1 MSSCVRQRPCQ
12 NCEDPSWY
20 QREELNH
27 WFALVWSFSDKLTD
41 SDTVHWSG
49 SPLDFHGLVDIDNAQ
64 SYRFLGTQP
73 SNIPALVQNQV
84 VVQPWRTIYTF
95 STPDK
100 AVELVVTFSQP
111 TAIEDPYTYITFD
124 ARTLDQ
130 KTHQV
135 RIYFEEGPLLGV
147 NDKNEKVYWSRMD
160 GDRTVLTMGAY
171 NQIPFGI
178 RGDATRNNW
187 GYAHLVSGNSSATRG
202 YQGFGE
208 QLRQAFVNHQTMPSD
223 DMRKPRSAS
232 DQPPASAFVI
242 DLGQVSTAS
251 VSSYVVF
258 LFDDVYSM
266 LYFEEWQA
274 PCWQAELDQN
284 VTLLINE
291 AVAYYQSNMADI
303 TDSDELLMT
312 LLTNTGG
319 SQYSLLGSLVVRQ
332 ILGSLTRTWS
342 KQYNRSQLYMKE
354 ISSDGDVSTVDVIYP
369 SSPFFLWL
377 HPGLL
382 RDMLLPVLAY
392 ANNETTIDYNLPWA
406 PHHL

>member
-1 MSSCVRQRPCQ
+1 M
-12 NCEDPSWY
+12 
-20 QREELNH
+20 
-27 WFALVWSFSDKLTD
+27 
-41 SDTVHWSG
+41 HWSG
-49 SPLDFHGLVDIDNAQ
+49 SPLNFHGLIDIDNAQ
-64 SYRFLGTQP
+64 SYRFLGAQP
-73 SNIPALVQNQV
+73 SNIPALVQSKV

-95 STPDK
+95 STPDN

-111 TAIEDPYTYITFD
+111 TAIEDPYTYITFGV
-124 ARTLDQ
+124 RTLDQ

-147 NDKNEKVYWSRMD
+147 NDKNEKVFWSRMD
-160 GDRTVLTMGAY
+160 GDRTVLTMHAY

-178 RGDATRNNW
+178 RGDETRNNW
-187 GYAHLVSGNSSATRG
+187 GYAHLISGNNSVTKG

-208 QLRQAFVNHQTMPSD
+208 QLRQAFVNHQAMPSD

-242 DLGQVSTAS
+242 DLGQVSTTA
-251 VSSYVVF
+251 VSSYVIF

-266 LYFEEWQA
+266 LYFEEWQT
-274 PCWQAELDQN
+274 PCWRAELDQD

-291 AVAYYQSNMADI
+291 AADYYQSNMADI

-319 SQYSLLGSLVVRQ
+319 EQYSLLGSLVTRQ
-332 ILGSLTRTWS
+332 IMGSLTRTWS

-377 HPGLL
+377 HPEML
-382 RDMLLPVLAY
+382 RDVLVPVLAY
-392 ANNETTIDYNLPWA
+392 ANNETNVDYNLPWA